1 MKAIKRIAEVILTI
15 IGCLAFV
22 LLTAEADTIGMQML
36 CTIGSVSILYI
47 CIKLMEIIE
56 DYPTDDEYQEAVATW
71 ENAED
76 DYVDNYVEMRQL
88 AREFN

>member
-1 MKAIKRIAEVILTI
+1 MNRYYHYNPPR
-15 IGCLAFV
+15 
-22 LLTAEADTIGMQML
+22 Q
-36 CTIGSVSILYI
+36 
-47 CIKLMEIIE
+47 E
-56 DYPTDDEYQEAVATW
+56 DYPTDDEYQEAYATW